1 MDIQEQERLLKEVID
16 QVMAANKSNHPGTP
30 MAQLRDAIEAAL
42 TALPPLE
49 FKEFDKALGD
59 THAAERLVRDAPEI
73 IGWNADQIV
82 EWVEALAK
90 KL

>member
-1 MDIQEQERLLKEVID
+1 MDTQEQERLLREVID
-16 QVMAANKSNHPGTP
+16 QVMASNKATQPGTP
-30 MAQLRDAIEAAL
+30 MAQLRDAIEGAL
-42 TALPPLE
+42 TSLPPLQ
-49 FKEFDKALGD
+49 FAEFDKALGD

-82 EWVEALAK
+82 EWVEELSR